1 MNFLTPKAPYLLY
14 QALKLAKNGFT
25 PIKTGILGLN
35 WSFYGQNLPKNGY
48 TPIKTSIFGL
58 NWSFY
63 GLWPIR
69 FLIVLVK
76 YVQKMAIHLLTLVI
90 LW

>member
-1 MNFLTPKAPYLLY
+1 MSLYLYFWSNLNFLTPKAPYLLH

-25 PIKTGILGLN
+25 PFKTGIL
-35 WSFYGQNLPKNGY
+35 
-48 TPIKTSIFGL
+48 GL

-76 YVQKMAIHLLTLVI
+76 YVQKMAIHLLTLVFWALKSHFMI
-90 LW
+90 VSLAKF